1 MYKGCIT
8 DIPGVLAGHY
18 TDAQNKTGCTV
29 IILGSPKSGAF
40 GGESPEGGVIGVDV
54 RGSAPGT
61 RETDLCRPMN
71 AVQKANAILLSGGS
85 AFGLAAA
92 DGVMRWL
99 EERGMGF
106 DAGDA
111 FVPIVPAA
119 VLYDLGTGSAQ
130 VRPGAQAGYAACEIA
145 AETPLKQGPFGA
157 GTGATV
163 GKAAGAGFAAPG
175 GIGAA
180 SVELP
185 GGVVVAACFAVNAL
199 GDVYSHETGKKIAG
213 QRYGTAADALM
224 QSTAEDMAGKN
235 TTIGV
240 IGTNAALTKEQANKL
255 AAMGQDG
262 IAMCVRPAHTMFD
275 GDTVFAFSM
284 GELPCSIHAIL
295 AAGAEAAARAI
306 QNAVEAGR

>member
-8 DIPGVLAGHY
+8 DVPGVLAGHY
-18 TDAQNKTGCTV
+18 TDAENRTGCTV
-29 IILGSPKSGAF
+29 VVIQ
-40 GGESPEGGVIGVDV
+40 GGGIVGVDV

-71 AVQKANAILLSGGS
+71 AVQRANAILLSGGS

-99 EERGMGF
+99 EERDMGF
-106 DAGDA
+106 DAGEA

-119 VLYDLGTGSAQ
+119 VLYDLGVGNAQ
-130 VRPGAQAGYAACEIA
+130 VRPDAQAGYAACESA
-145 AETPLKQGPFGA
+145 GETPLMQGLFGA
-157 GTGATV
+157 GTGAMV
-163 GKAAGAGFAAPG
+163 GKAAGISFAAPG
-175 GIGAA
+175 GFGAA

-199 GDVYSHETGKKIAG
+199 GDVYSHETGKRLAG
-213 QRYGTAADALM
+213 MRGGRVTDAIM
-224 QSTAEDMAGKN
+224 QAEVEDMAGKN
-235 TTIGV
+235 TTIGI

-275 GDTVFAFSM
+275 GDTVFAFSA

-306 QNAVEAGR
+306 INAVGESK